1 MREKSIQ
8 SQIFAAIGSRPDVR
22 LFRNNVGVA
31 WQGEVTRLQNGDVLI
46 RNPRRVVYGLCE
58 GSSDLIGFRRL
69 TIRPEH
75 VGRQVAQFVALEV
88 KSKTG
93 RPSPE
98 QLNFLRVV
106 QASGGAGG
114 VARGVEEVLGLLD
127 DDGGLFGTSGESNV
141 LTGG

>member
-31 WQGEVTRLQNGDVLI
+31 WQGEVTRLPNGDVLI

-69 TIRPEH
+69 TIGPQH
-75 VGRQVAQFVALEV
+75 VGQQVAQFVALEV
-88 KSKTG
+88 KAAKGLAT
-93 RPSPE
+93 PE
-98 QLNFLRVV
+98 QRNFLRVV
-106 QASGGAGG
+106 QDSGGAGG
-114 VARGVEEVLGLLD
+114 VARGVDEALDLLGI
-127 DDGGLFGTSGESNV
+127 GTSGQSNF
-141 LTGG
+141 LTEG